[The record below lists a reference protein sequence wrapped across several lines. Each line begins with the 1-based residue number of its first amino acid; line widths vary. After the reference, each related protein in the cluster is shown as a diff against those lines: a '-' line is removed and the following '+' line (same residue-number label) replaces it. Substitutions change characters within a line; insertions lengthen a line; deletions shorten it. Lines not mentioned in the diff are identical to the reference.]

1 MTTETDLITF
11 IGADCATAEERR
23 RVARVLL
30 SAALRL
36 LADDEPTTP
45 AHLEGGGPLFSERV
59 SRL

>member
-45 AHLEGGGPLFSERV
+45 PEIWRNP
-59 SRL
+59 